1 MLAEKSHRTK
11 QRAPRGRT
19 ETRILAKANL
29 IPIKSMVYTIMFA
42 EKVLSEVASEK
53 EIPKLSAADASLY
66 RLRKLYKELDSG
78 KQQDMQRVHSELN
91 SAVNNYVRL
100 IYSLNFESRTR
111 VSYECERLRLPKN
124 SIVSFPIEN
133 PYGKHDCAALMCAHL
148 YVQPLRSMHA
158 AFSEA
163 EKMLSLQKAFG
174 MRGMHSEAINSLA
187 LNNKRLKSYIAKAE
201 GGGLNVLE
209 LEQKKEEFASKFAKI
224 SAENDLGIT
233 DLALHRLDPGT
244 LSEMNA
250 KRLSR
255 R

>member
-1 MLAEKSHRTK
+1 MLAEKSRRTR
-11 QRAPRGRT
+11 QRAQRSRV
-19 ETRILAKANL
+19 ETRMLAKANL
-29 IPIKSMVYTIMFA
+29 IPIKSMVYTIIFA
-42 EKVLSEVASEK
+42 GKVLGEVASEK
-53 EIPKLSAADASLY
+53 EIPKLNAADASLY
-66 RLRKLYKELDSG
+66 RLRKLYKSVESG
-78 KQQDMQRVHSELN
+78 KQEDMQKEYSELN
-91 SAVNNYVRL
+91 SAVNSYVSL
-100 IYSLNFESRTR
+100 IYSLGFESRTQIAAA
-111 VSYECERLRLPKN
+111 CERLRLPKN

-133 PYGKHDCAALMCAHL
+133 PYGRHDCTKLMCTHL
-148 YVQPLRSMHA
+148 YIQPLRFMHA
-158 AFSEA
+158 AFSES

-201 GGGLNVLE
+201 GGSLNVLE

-233 DLALHRLDPGT
+233 DLALHRLDPGM